1 MNSIVNMINLP
12 LSNYSVAVL
21 IILCLLIIIFAAVFL
36 YKKLYVFHR
45 SLILKK
51 RFKIARKGE
60 TKAHDYLVSN
70 GFKILDEQAVIKPG
84 MTIDN
89 EDHEFTIRADFI
101 ASRNG
106 KKVLV
111 EAKTGAS
118 VNPAN
123 PLTRRQ
129 LLEYFIY
136 YDVETIYLFDAE
148 NDLLREISFDL
159 VRAPQKRNFIWGVVT
174 GIVMSVIL
182 AVFIVKILELI
193 S

>member
-1 MNSIVNMINLP
+1 MINSP
-12 LSNYSVAVL
+12 LSNYPVIVFVISGLV
-21 IILCLLIIIFAAVFL
+21 IIVFAAVFL

-45 SLILKK
+45 GLILKK

-70 GFKILDEQAVIKPG
+70 GFRILDEQAVIKPG

-89 EDHEFTIRADFI
+89 EKHEFTIRADFI
-101 ASRNG
+101 ASKNG
-106 KKVLV
+106 RKVLV

-118 VNPAN
+118 VNPTN

-148 NDLLREISFDL
+148 NDLLREISFCLD
-159 VRAPQKRNFIWGVVT
+159 RTPQKKRFVWGVVT
-174 GIVMSVIL
+174 GIVISAVL
-182 AVFIVKILELI
+182 TVFIVKSLEMI
-193 S
+193 N